1 MVLARSMVSLT
12 DHLPKSMF
20 SSGIT
25 PNPIGEASSKP
36 SNVSRFTEGLTLVVA
51 FLASARFRAIC
62 CLILIGVLFLGDGRG
77 GGTRFDEPLIVE
89 MDRVL
94 IAGAPLPTRRIDVGV
109 EGVVARGVVVVD
121 IFLRGV

>member
-1 MVLARSMVSLT
+1 M
-12 DHLPKSMF
+12 
-20 SSGIT
+20 
-25 PNPIGEASSKP
+25 
-36 SNVSRFTEGLTLVVA
+36 
-51 FLASARFRAIC
+51 
-62 CLILIGVLFLGDGRG
+62 GDGRG